1 MICVNPLVF
10 FPVDSLTEKM
20 FFSATLINEQEVKV
34 VVLKRRQLC
43 LHTSSTSQPSQRRSA
58 GLSPLV

>member
-1 MICVNPLVF
+1 VF